1 MTYRQSMHIEAPVS
15 AVFGFFKDPRNWADL
30 AVEGVRFD
38 NVRVTPGG
46 LGTSYDW
53 TVRIAGLP
61 FTGTDIFTEFVPN
74 RIITDRSSSSLEG
87 TWTYSFAPEGTGT
100 KLTVENR
107 VRSLWRLPVLEQL
120 LDLMTG
126 KTHGPRFAR
135 ITSMLEE
142 PSGSPGGPR
151 PPG

>member
-1 MTYRQSMHIEAPVS
+1 MTYRQSMHIDAPVA

-38 NVRVTPGG
+38 DIRVTPDG

-53 TVRIAGLP
+53 TARIAGLS
-61 FTGTDIFTEFVPN
+61 FTGTDVFTEFVPN
-74 RIITDRSSSSLEG
+74 QMITDRSSSSLEG
-87 TWTYSFAPEGTGT
+87 TWTYSLEPEGTGT

-107 VRSLWRLPVLEQL
+107 VRSVWRLPVLEQL
-120 LDLMTG
+120 LDRMTG

-135 ITSMLEE
+135 IKAMLEK
-142 PSGSPGGPR
+142 PS